1 MASDERTQYLNWT
14 PEEWVASEQGLFN
27 VHPLQ
32 LQLMRMNSCSVLMEV
47 KTRLAFLAVSRGRK
61 WQMYR
66 TMLAL
71 PSTYTTHTHTHT
83 HTLNP
88 KALQG
93 SVSSGAKN
101 PSWGNP
107 TGSSTLPAALPSN
120 PIGSENPESAC
131 STSGRRTGTRRG
143 ALVLFTGTLHGAAVP
158 AEVEQLGHAGR
169 FRDFTRPSCVQTH

>member
-1 MASDERTQYLNWT
+1 MAPDERMQYLNWT
-14 PEEWVASEQGLFN
+14 PEEWITAEQRLFN

-32 LQLMRMNSCSVLMEV
+32 LQLMRINSSSVLMEV
-47 KTRLAFLAVSRGRK
+47 KTRLTFLAVSRGRK

-66 TMLAL
+66 TILAL
-71 PSTYTTHTHTHT
+71 PSTYTHT

-107 TGSSTLPAALPSN
+107 PGSSTLPAALPSN

-131 STSGRRTGTRRG
+131 STSGRRTAGRG
-143 ALVLFTGTLHGAAVP
+143 ALVLSTGALRGAVVP
-158 AEVEQLGHAGR
+158 VEDEQLRHTGR
-169 FRDFTRPSCVQTH
+169 FRDFVRPSCVQTR